1 MSIQSDVLR
10 KPLQELGLYWACLSS
25 IFVFLGISVA
35 TAVLASLTWIAL
47 AATGGFLVQSLTGS
61 VQPQLNVFVALGPG
75 ALFGLGLSVFM
86 FLLFRGGVAGVVSV
100 VFFLLLGSYAWVRSY
115 ASSSLE
121 LSESRSIPLL
131 LLGSSLLANARE
143 FPNLLLTST
152 SIVLAAVMFGSIRSK
167 LWLLGAAALT
177 GGMALLDSFSRAPYW
192 WWASD
197 DTTTLAG
204 IGTIIVER
212 GRVDDV
218 AGWSTASHHWL
229 LHAWLALWNLL
240 SRGQIF
246 ETYLKAWPVVASL
259 SLFSSLLLCLR
270 LFLGRPIS
278 IAKTAIVFVAAA
290 GLIQLEWAAPQEQ
303 HPFVFGM
310 VACCALCLVWRK
322 RRSSAS
328 LWLLL
333 VRTAVVVL
341 LLPVIFYV
349 LKPTLLVAYGLLI
362 LGTIFAFAGL
372 DKGYGPIVALATSI
386 AAITAGIAL
395 FAAGSSRISQNSFSS
410 VAVTYLSKDLGWCQS
425 DSVLHASLCVVSL
438 QCLLIT
444 AACLS
449 ALTLWFLRKMK
460 PLAVSPIIF
469 LPIVLAYIPLRL
481 FISSAVFTGAPSF
494 YRLSEMAL
502 MLFTA
507 IGLAAALDASRKLT
521 LALLLVL
528 GSALVLII
536 RLNMSPGQLYDA
548 VDVFIVK
555 FEFMRYLNASDVI
568 ALSSALFLAF
578 VFAALPTWRSI
589 RLRFLLALLCLVSL
603 VPIGRL
609 ATKSW
614 TSETDPVRLSR
625 PSYFGP
631 ADIEQVGD
639 WIRDNTS
646 FGTLF
651 ATNYL
656 CMDDRIGECIRSVEE
671 IKCPRRQPAQMASW
685 ALAALSRREFLY
697 LSQFWDLETNYY
709 FLHRLSTDLGSSLTE
724 ASVSELQHVGV
735 DFYVASKDHTSPTV
749 WQQLSASAEFAT
761 PNFLVV
767 SLSELESRL

>member
-1 MSIQSDVLR
+1 
-10 KPLQELGLYWACLSS
+10 
-25 IFVFLGISVA
+25 
-35 TAVLASLTWIAL
+35 
-47 AATGGFLVQSLTGS
+47 
-61 VQPQLNVFVALGPG
+61 
-75 ALFGLGLSVFM
+75 
-86 FLLFRGGVAGVVSV
+86 
-100 VFFLLLGSYAWVRSY
+100 
-115 ASSSLE
+115 
-121 LSESRSIPLL
+121 
-131 LLGSSLLANARE
+131 
-143 FPNLLLTST
+143 
-152 SIVLAAVMFGSIRSK
+152 
-167 LWLLGAAALT
+167 
-177 GGMALLDSFSRAPYW
+177 
-192 WWASD
+192 
-197 DTTTLAG
+197 
-204 IGTIIVER
+204 
-212 GRVDDV
+212 
-218 AGWSTASHHWL
+218 
-229 LHAWLALWNLL
+229 
-240 SRGQIF
+240 
-246 ETYLKAWPVVASL
+246 
-259 SLFSSLLLCLR
+259 
-270 LFLGRPIS
+270 
-278 IAKTAIVFVAAA
+278 
-290 GLIQLEWAAPQEQ
+290 
-303 HPFVFGM
+303 
-310 VACCALCLVWRK
+310 
-322 RRSSAS
+322 
-328 LWLLL
+328 
-333 VRTAVVVL
+333 
-341 LLPVIFYV
+341 
-349 LKPTLLVAYGLLI
+349 
-362 LGTIFAFAGL
+362 
-372 DKGYGPIVALATSI
+372 
-386 AAITAGIAL
+386 
-395 FAAGSSRISQNSFSS
+395 
-410 VAVTYLSKDLGWCQS
+410 
-425 DSVLHASLCVVSL
+425 
-438 QCLLIT
+438 
-444 AACLS
+444 
-449 ALTLWFLRKMK
+449 MK